1 MASVRFTLSGLPASC
16 GKAYVRVASPY
27 EALALSGEL
36 TGSQK
41 SVVPLTRSAEGR
53 WVSNEAFLFPTTG
66 TQTNFTIAYEDDNE
80 EQYAQVTYQA
90 PLRAGVPYELN
101 GTLSGGTLEVG
112 GGGTGR
118 EVGEG
123 GLQGVGR
130 DVATGHRAGEVGGV
144 GRKLGCVGGDDAI
157 DGRGGGDGIGGLV
170 GGDGYHTGLHALG
183 YRQADLLVGGRDGLA
198 GAQGA
203 VIGEGIEAQRVEVV
217 GGGGGAGEDADGGG
231 LAVGRGFV
239 DHLDFLA
246 GGEGQGEGCQT
257 QEGMNGVAL
266 HRLVY
271 LG

>member
-1 MASVRFTLSGLPASC
+1 M
-16 GKAYVRVASPY
+16 
-27 EALALSGEL
+27 EL
-36 TGSQK
+36 H
-41 SVVPLTRSAEGR
+41 AER
-53 WVSNEAFLFPTTG
+53 
-66 TQTNFTIAYEDDNE
+66 
-80 EQYAQVTYQA
+80 
-90 PLRAGVPYELN
+90 
-101 GTLSGGTLEVG
+101 G

-118 EVGEG
+118 EIGEG

-157 DGRGGGDGIGGLV
+157 NGRGGGDGIGGLV

-231 LAVGRGFV
+231 LAVGGGFV

-246 GGEGQGEGCQT
+246 GGEGQGEGYQT
-257 QEGMNGVAL
+257 QEGMNGVTL

-271 LG
+271 LGCFALSFGWGKRAGWSFSVGVVSVIRPLLF